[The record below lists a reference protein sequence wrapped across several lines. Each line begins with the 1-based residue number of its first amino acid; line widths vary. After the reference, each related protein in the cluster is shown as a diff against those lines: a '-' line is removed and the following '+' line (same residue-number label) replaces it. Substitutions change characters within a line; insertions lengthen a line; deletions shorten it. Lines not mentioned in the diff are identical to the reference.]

1 MRKLSLIGCVRSVPL
16 GIFQQVANNYIRRD
30 GWVIALPLVR
40 LVCLIRRGNPEHVS
54 GHNVSTIDR
63 FEFVSAIDEG
73 FSLAQS
79 NLVGDSL
86 INQLINIGHS
96 KSIEHNLLLIDVI
109 A

>member
-1 MRKLSLIGCVRSVPL
+1 M
-16 GIFQQVANNYIRRD
+16 
-30 GWVIALPLVR
+30 
-40 LVCLIRRGNPEHVS
+40 
-54 GHNVSTIDR
+54 
-63 FEFVSAIDEG
+63 SAIDEG